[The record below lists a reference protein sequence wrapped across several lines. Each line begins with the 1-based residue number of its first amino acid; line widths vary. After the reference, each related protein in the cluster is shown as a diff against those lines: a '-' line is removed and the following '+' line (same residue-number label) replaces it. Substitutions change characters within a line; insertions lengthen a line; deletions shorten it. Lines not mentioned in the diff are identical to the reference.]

1 MAILKLY
8 FEPSKGHQPL
18 QMDFE
23 RIEYIPEVKEK
34 IK

>member
-8 FEPSKGHQPL
+8 FEPSQDYQPL

-23 RIEYIPEVKEK
+23 QKEYIPEVEVK